1 MSWHAAMV
9 MGFSLLG
16 AVLLSPAPARGQ
28 ESPSSF
34 VVDYEVWLVEGGKID
49 DDLER
54 LTGSP
59 EEVAAGAR
67 RIVKSEGFHAL
78 NGRFSMAAGKWE
90 TATAPIASRSAD
102 ATAADGINGGNDP
115 GGRSVLYAQC

>member
-1 MSWHAAMV
+1 MVVTGAGAIMSGHAAMV

-16 AVLLSPAPARGQ
+16 AVLQPAASPRGP

-34 VVDYEVWLVEGGKID
+34 VVDYEVWLVEGGKVAD
-49 DDLER
+49 EMEH

-59 EEVAAGAR
+59 DEVAAGAR
-67 RIVKSEGFHAL
+67 RVVKAEGFRAL
-78 NGRFSMAAGKWE
+78 SGRFSMAAGKWE

-102 ATAADGINGGNDP
+102 AT
-115 GGRSVLYAQC
+115 